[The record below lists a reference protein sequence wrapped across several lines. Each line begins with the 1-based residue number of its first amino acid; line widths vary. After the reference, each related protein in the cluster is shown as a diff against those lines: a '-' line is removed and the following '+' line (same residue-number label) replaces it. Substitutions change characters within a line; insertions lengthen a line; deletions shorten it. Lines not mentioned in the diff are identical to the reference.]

1 MLKGFS
7 VIIFFLFV
15 GNVYVDLSNEIPIIC
30 FAQHPPLNYTL
41 YHYHLLGL
49 FGTTG
54 HGEPL
59 VQKYLTVECFAL
71 NTTLR
76 LPRRQ
81 IPRVLISIA
90 LWTNKAS
97 RFYFNAW
104 PVRQIN
110 TTYFVHLFISI
121 LQHVLSTLNYLEG
134 IK

>member
-1 MLKGFS
+1 VEKLLHLVGDLFEVLLFS
-7 VIIFFLFV
+7 SL
-15 GNVYVDLSNEIPIIC
+15 
-30 FAQHPPLNYTL
+30 QHPHLNYTL

-54 HGEPL
+54 HAESI

-81 IPRVLISIA
+81 IPRILISTA
-90 LWTNKAS
+90 LWTSKVS

-110 TTYFVHLFISI
+110 TTYFVHLFTSF
-121 LQHVLSTLNYLEG
+121 LQHVLGTLDYLEG
-134 IK
+134 IN